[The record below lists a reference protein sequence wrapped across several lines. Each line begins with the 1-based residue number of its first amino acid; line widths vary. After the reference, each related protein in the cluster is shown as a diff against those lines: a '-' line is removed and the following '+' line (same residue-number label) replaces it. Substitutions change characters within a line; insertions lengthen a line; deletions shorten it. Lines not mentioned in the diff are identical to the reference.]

1 MLHHILHKQKDK
13 KGFTLVE
20 VIVVLVILAI
30 LAAILIPSMVGWIDK
45 ADEKSVE
52 IQFNVMRKALISG
65 LLEIDLEKATAAD
78 RIAIPGDMDKPPS
91 ETQIDHIK
99 LEKLVTAYLD
109 PEMENKYVIFIAD
122 KYPTGSDGTV
132 YNSLHEF
139 IDKCAVYYYYP
150 NGKYNVPYYMY
161 NNGTIT
167 KVE

>member
-1 MLHHILHKQKDK
+1 MLHHFYNNRKTK

-30 LAAILIPSMVGWIDK
+30 LAAILIPSMVGWIGK

-65 LLEIDLEKATAAD
+65 LLEIDLEKATASD
-78 RIAIPGDMDKPPS
+78 RIAIPGDKDKPPS
-91 ETQIDHIK
+91 ESQIDHIK

-139 IDKCAVYYYYP
+139 INKCTVYYYYP
-150 NGKYNVPYYMY
+150 NGKYNTPYYMY